1 MDVASGLIN
10 VLAGLRFSG
19 GGGDEGVHKS
29 GLDICSLS
37 KTGVPLVRPEDP
49 SERTWHEGQLRKYSP
64 AEYK

>member
-10 VLAGLRFSG
+10 VLAGLRFSGGG

-49 SERTWHEGQLRKYSP
+49 SERT
-64 AEYK
+64 

>member
-19 GGGDEGVHKS
+19 GADEGVHKS

-49 SERTWHEGQLRKYSP
+49 SERI
-64 AEYK
+64 